1 MMVSIVI
8 GERMAEKNLVF
19 HSISFPQLP
28 QQLLLLLVVQEAVRK
43 HLMITMMGGNNI

>member
-1 MMVSIVI
+1 MMVSIVMT
-8 GERMAEKNLVF
+8 ERMMGENLVF

-43 HLMITMMGGNNI
+43 HLMITMMGGNKI